1 MKGDRPLDK
10 CKDTIFK
17 RILQKWIDS
26 MINEYTTLFEAG
38 YLAPCGRC
46 HDAMASGQS

>member
-17 RILQKWIDS
+17 RILQKRIDS
-26 MINEYTTLFEAG
+26 TINEYTNLFESG
-38 YLAPCGRC
+38 YITSCGSY
-46 HDAMASGQS
+46 HDALISGQS

>member
-1 MKGDRPLDK
+1 MKGDRPRDK

-26 MINEYTTLFEAG
+26 AINEYTNLFEAG
-38 YLAPCGRC
+38 NLASCGRC
-46 HDAMASGQS
+46 HDSFASGQS

>member
-17 RILQKWIDS
+17 CILQKWIDS
-26 MINEYTTLFEAG
+26 TINDYTTLFEAG
-38 YLAPCGRC
+38 YLTSGGRR
-46 HDAMASGQS
+46 HDVLVSGQS